1 MPKEPK
7 AIDSR
12 VVAYV
17 LPWYLRYA
25 RRLALLSGAAVGV
38 ATGVAVVSS
47 SGCGNTCAGTP
58 CGHQITGAGGFI
70 FTGVPPAPFDASV
83 GGNDGAASS
92 DAIVDAGSDDTGG
105 GPRPA
110 PVLPAAWMA

>member
-7 AIDSR
+7 AVAASA
-12 VVAYV
+12 VAYV

-47 SGCGNTCAGTP
+47 SGCETGCTGV
-58 CGHQITGAGGFI
+58 CGHLISGTGGFI
-70 FTGVPPAPFDASV
+70 FMGVPPVPSDAGIFGS
-83 GGNDGAASS
+83 DGAAGN
-92 DAIVDAGSDDTGG
+92 DAIVDAGTDDTGG

-110 PVLPAAWMA
+110 PLLPPAWIA